1 MEWFA
6 REQLE
11 TAAAAAAVAAWR
23 GREVEKQEAKDRAS
37 QESRN

>member
-11 TAAAAAAVAAWR
+11 TAAAAAVAAWR

-37 QESRN
+37 QESCN